1 MEPMSFVAGFGIAN
15 VDFLFG
21 HMPRVPR
28 PGEEI
33 YSKSFSRQLGGGPV
47 ATMIQLARL
56 NVPVRLATYVGS
68 GDQSAFVRE
77 QLAQNRVPF
86 VNMHGSREAEP
97 LTVSCIISCPED
109 RALVSYRPPAEA
121 FRVSEDTVYQF
132 YKGAKVAYVPLEHAT
147 LCKRLKQE
155 GAVVVM
161 DSFWDDELC
170 MAWYEDVLPYVDY
183 FTPNE
188 KEALKITG
196 AASVEEAL
204 ERLSER
210 LPIAM
215 VKLSEKGCAIRKNGA
230 TEYIPGV
237 PVPYVDATGA
247 GDAFLAGLLYGIFY
261 GCKPEDSVRL
271 GNITGANAVT
281 RIGCLTAEMNRNQ
294 MLSQME
300 KHYGIRLE
308 GQ

>member
-1 MEPMSFVAGFGIAN
+1 MSFVAGFGIAN

-21 HMPRVPR
+21 HMPRVPM

-33 YSKSFSRQLGGGPV
+33 YAKSFSRQLGGGPV

-56 NVPVRLATYVGS
+56 SVPVRLATYVGS

-86 VNMHGSREAEP
+86 VNMHASREAEP

-132 YKGAKVAYVPLEHAT
+132 YKGARVAYVPLEHAY
-147 LCKRLKQE
+147 LCKRLKEE

-170 MAWYEDVLPYVDY
+170 MEWYERVLPYVDY

-188 KEALKITG
+188 KEAQKITG

-204 ERLSER
+204 ERLSGR
-210 LPIAM
+210 LPFAM
-215 VKLSEKGCAIRKNGA
+215 IKLSERGCVIRRAGK
-230 TEYIPGV
+230 TLHIPGV
-237 PVPYVDATGA
+237 EVPYVDATGA
-247 GDAFLAGLLYGIFY
+247 GDAFLAGLLFGIFHGY
-261 GCKPEDSVRL
+261 GPEDCVRL

-281 RIGCLTAEMNRNQ
+281 RIGCLAAEMNRRELLDG
-294 MLSQME
+294 MAA
-300 KHYGIRLE
+300 HYGVQLPNAN
-308 GQ
+308 

>member
-1 MEPMSFVAGFGIAN
+1 MSFVAGFGIAN

-33 YSKSFSRQLGGGPV
+33 YAKSFSRQLGGGPV

-77 QLAQNRVPF
+77 QLAFNKVPF

-109 RALVSYRPPAEA
+109 RALVSYRPPVEA
-121 FRVSEDTVYQF
+121 FRVTEDTVYQF
-132 YKGAKVAYVPLEHAT
+132 YKGAKVAYVPLEHAY

-170 MAWYEDVLPYVDY
+170 MAWYENVLPYVDY

-204 ERLSER
+204 ERLAER
-210 LPIAM
+210 LPLAM
-215 VKLSEKGCAIRKNGA
+215 VKLSEKGCMIRSNGV
-230 TEYIPGV
+230 TQHIPGV

-247 GDAFLAGLLYGIFY
+247 GDAFLAGLMYGIFY
-261 GCKPEDSVRL
+261 GCAPVDCVRL
-271 GNITGANAVT
+271 GNITGASAVT
-281 RIGCLTAEMNRNQ
+281 RIGCLAAEMNRAQ
-294 MLSQME
+294 MLAQME
-300 KHYGIRLE
+300 KHYGVQGL
-308 GQ
+308 

>member
-1 MEPMSFVAGFGIAN
+1 MSFVAGFGIAN

-33 YSKSFSRQLGGGPV
+33 YAKSFSRQLGGGPV

-77 QLAQNRVPF
+77 QLALNRVPF
-86 VNMHGSREAEP
+86 VNMHASREAEP

-109 RALVSYRPPAEA
+109 RALVSYKPSAEA

-155 GAVVVM
+155 DAVVVM

-188 KEALKITG
+188 KEAMKITG

-204 ERLSER
+204 ERLNDR
-210 LPIAM
+210 LPLAM
-215 VKLSEKGCAIRKNGA
+215 VKLSEKGCILRRNGV
-230 TEYIPGV
+230 TQHIPGV
-237 PVPYVDATGA
+237 EVDYVDATGA

-261 GCKPEDSVRL
+261 GYGPEDCVRL
-271 GNITGANAVT
+271 GNITGASAVT
-281 RIGCLTAEMNRNQ
+281 RIGCLAAEMNRRE
-294 MLSQME
+294 MLAQME
-300 KHYGIRLE
+300 AHYGVRLPE
-308 GQ
+308 AT